1 MLEDERDEFFARAL
15 TDGSEGLDLLNEGF
29 WRSYPQGSCYGRMPD
44 APTPCLHNA
53 PEPDSEPIHEW
64 VRQKLANGPKRWK
77 MLLQDLQEEIWVDK
91 QLNAVIRAMR
101 NRRELDGIDYPN
113 RFNSSND
120 SLSRLLPRQGEL
132 SFQHRPF
139 CA

>member
-1 MLEDERDEFFARAL
+1 MLEDDRDKFFARAL
-15 TDGSEGLDLLNEGF
+15 TDGGEGPDVLNECF
-29 WRSYPQGSCYGRMPD
+29 WRSYPQGSCYGLMPD
-44 APTPCLHNA
+44 APTPCLHHA

-101 NRRELDGIDYPN
+101 SRRELDGIDYPH
-113 RFNSSND
+113 RFNPSND
-120 SLSRLLPRQGEL
+120 PLLRLLPKQGDL
-132 SFQHRPF
+132 FF
-139 CA
+139 